1 MLIGLTK
8 PMSANPPIQYRA
20 VLTKEEALSPTPTYN
35 DRHYPLPPSF
45 NLARPNLSISPPVT
59 GNTTKPSINYS
70 STNVTFR
77 ECWEAIY
84 IYIYIYIYT
93 GRTAVAQWLRCCATN
108 PKVAGSIPAGF
119 INIKSFRS
127 HYGPGVDSA
136 SNRNEYQ
143 EHFLR
148 VKAAGA

>member
-84 IYIYIYIYT
+84 IYIYIYIYREDRGGT
-93 GRTAVAQWLRCCATN
+93 VV
-108 PKVAGSIPAGF
+108 KVLCYKSEGSWFDPSWF
-119 INIKSFRS
+119 
-127 HYGPGVDSA
+127 H
-136 SNRNEYQ
+136 
-143 EHFLR
+143 
-148 VKAAGA
+148 